1 MMSIEPFDCSCG
13 DCEHVVRLLS
23 IVQSEAY
30 QHIGVIERI
39 ADVQEHGLA
48 GGRIGD
54 FRLET
59 AELLSLLLPS
69 SGVAVVRGSAHMFQR
84 LW

>member
-13 DCEHVVRLLS
+13 DCEQVAQLLS
-23 IVQSEAY
+23 IVQSGAY
-30 QHIGVIERI
+30 PHIRVIERI

-54 FRLET
+54 FRFET
-59 AELLSLLLPS
+59 AELLGLLLPS

>member
-13 DCEHVVRLLS
+13 DCEQVVQLLS
-23 IVQSEAY
+23 KVQSEAY

-48 GGRIGD
+48 GGRIRD

-59 AELLSLLLPS
+59 TELLGLLLPS
-69 SGVAVVRGSAHMFQR
+69 SGIAVVRGSAHMFQR